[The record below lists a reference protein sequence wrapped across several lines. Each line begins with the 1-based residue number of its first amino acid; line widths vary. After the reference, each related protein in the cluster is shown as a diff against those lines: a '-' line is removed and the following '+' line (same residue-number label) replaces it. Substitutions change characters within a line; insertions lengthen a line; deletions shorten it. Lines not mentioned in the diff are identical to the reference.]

1 MRGSASSQRR
11 TWSACHL
18 CASDSKLLASLS
30 SRPGFAISCAHSATD
45 HAPPPHPPTPTHP
58 TARPAAAAAATATAT
73 PNFILP
79 SRLLCGLTICFHPV
93 QIPADKLP
101 QHQLLDLQKVMKGEL
116 GNADSI
122 VKATKIYETIGVYLG
137 YATAQ
142 YLEFYEFSFFL
153 ILGRLTK
160 GAGGDIVIEMA
171 QKVRSLFVCPV
182 CASFVQ
188 NALAVVCCGVRQ
200 IQIGKFMVAARLHT
214 LVEAHLFRA

>member
-18 CASDSKLLASLS
+18 CVSDSKLRASLS
-30 SRPGFAISCAHSATD
+30 SLLVSAISCAHSATYTAQRP
-45 HAPPPHPPTPTHP
+45 APPPPS
-58 TARPAAAAAATATAT
+58 AAAAATAT
-73 PNFILP
+73 PNFFLLP
-79 SRLLCGLTICFHPV
+79 SRYSSCGLAIRSHPV

-101 QHQLLDLQKVMKGEL
+101 QHQLLDLQKIMKGEL

-122 VKATKIYETIGVYLG
+122 VKASKIYETVGVYLG

-171 QKVRSLFVCPV
+171 QKVRPLFTMLALERSPV
-182 CASFVQ
+182 CHVCAPCVCKIR
-188 NALAVVCCGVRQ
+188 LAVVCCGVRPTQ
-200 IQIGKFMVAARLHT
+200 FDGSRTAAYIDGS
-214 LVEAHLFRA
+214 